1 MRPIA
6 PSGPPSRDRCLTR
19 YRSLVEPTSNRLLTH
34 IANEQTMPAH
44 PAPLLLAA

>member
-1 MRPIA
+1 MCPIA
-6 PSGPPSRDRCLTR
+6 PSGPPSRDPLSDALPLAGRADL
-19 YRSLVEPTSNRLLTH
+19 NRLLTS